1 MFQTTAWTVRE
12 FTPKSRDSAQ
22 GDFIMSE
29 KKVVVITGAAQGIG
43 LAGVKKFL
51 KEGWAVAATDIKKEE
66 LDREVEKL
74 RSEGFD
80 VTAYKLDVTDFKQ
93 GQNVIQEIVKKYGRI
108 DALFNDAGI
117 TGHRKGILDFDPE
130 EIKQAENVNLWGSLY
145 LIQHVARVFVEKKI
159 QGSIVNVSSFVA
171 SLSEWSPFAYGI
183 SKSAVDGLTRVAAFH
198 LGKYGIRVNS
208 VAPGCTK
215 TEMAIKYDYSD
226 PTIRKIQAENAVLN
240 RWIEPEEIAKA
251 AFFLA
256 SDEASAITAVK
267 LPVDGGYSST
277 KFNNLKSIYGENV

>member
-1 MFQTTAWTVRE
+1 
-12 FTPKSRDSAQ
+12 
-22 GDFIMSE
+22 MSE
-29 KKVVVITGAAQGIG
+29 KKVAVITGAAQGIG

-51 KEGWAVAATDIKKEE
+51 REGWAVAATDIRKAE
-66 LDREVEKL
+66 LDKEVEKL
-74 RSEGFD
+74 VKEGFD
-80 VTAYKLDVTDFKQ
+80 VTAYELDVTDFRQ
-93 GQNVIQEIVKKYGRI
+93 GQKVIQEVVKKYGRI

-159 QGSIVNVSSFVA
+159 AGSIVNVSSFVA

-215 TEMAIKYDYSD
+215 TEMAIKYDYSN

-277 KFNNLKSIYGENV
+277 KFNNQKSIYGENV

>member
-1 MFQTTAWTVRE
+1 MFPAKAWTVRE
-12 FTPKSRDSAQ
+12 FTKKMQRSCKTEIYHERKESRSHHRSSPGNRSRRRKKNPQ
-22 GDFIMSE
+22 GRMSRRRDGHQ
-29 KKVVVITGAAQGIG
+29 KK
-43 LAGVKKFL
+43 
-51 KEGWAVAATDIKKEE
+51 E

-74 RSEGFD
+74 RGEGFD
-80 VTAYKLDVTDFKQ
+80 VTAYELDVTNFQQ
-93 GQNVIQEIVKKYGRI
+93 GKEVIQEIVKKYGRI

-159 QGSIVNVSSFVA
+159 QGAIVNVSSFVA

-183 SKSAVDGLTRVAAFH
+183 SKTAVDGLTRVAAFH

-251 AFFLA
+251 TFFLA